1 MSSRH
6 YRFISSITTA
16 TVAAFSFT
24 YAANTLAETPSINV
38 MMWGT
43 TWQSSLKNASEAF
56 TKETGIKVNLVT
68 QASSGEGLVKL
79 QTMKSKPTVDVW
91 FTTASVAQ
99 NAVEDKAL
107 FAEFPTDDM
116 PNLKEMTEGA
126 ATKSYAA
133 IYGYPISIVYR
144 TDLVTTPINS
154 WNDLWNKSFEGK
166 IALPAM
172 TIYQGR
178 SLMIASMAHGGSVTD
193 ADKGFA
199 MLKTLKPNVA
209 MFYNS
214 DAQARTALAQG
225 EISVLISPPSQG
237 KRIADTGLPVKVI
250 SPKPAI
256 MNFDVATIV
265 HSGKEKL
272 AAQYIN
278 FLISKKINQELA
290 ANLNMAPVNKNSEP
304 SDMLK
309 SQLPKEEDK
318 VVLDEQY
325 INTHID
331 EWVKRFNSEIAK

>member
-1 MSSRH
+1 MSSRR
-6 YRFISSITTA
+6 YISYIATTVVTA
-16 TVAAFSFT
+16 LGFT
-24 YAANTLAETPSINV
+24 YATNTLADTPSINV

-43 TWQSSLKNASEAF
+43 TWQSSLKNASDDF

-99 NAVEDKAL
+99 NAVEDTTL
-107 FAEFPTDDM
+107 FATLPTNEM
-116 PNLKEMTEGA
+116 PNLKEMTEGS
-126 ATKSYAA
+126 ATKSYTA

-144 TDLVTTPINS
+144 TDLVKTPINE
-154 WNDLWNKSFEGK
+154 WTDLWNKSFEGK

-178 SLMIASMAHGGSVTD
+178 SLMMASMSHGGSATN

-199 MLKTLKPNVA
+199 MLKELKPNVA

-237 KRIADTGLPVKVI
+237 KRIADAGLPVKVI

-256 MNFDVATIV
+256 MNFDVATII

-278 FLISKKINQELA
+278 FLIGKNINQSLA
-290 ANLNMAPVNKNSEP
+290 ANLNMAPVNKNAMPSEL
-304 SDMLK
+304 LK
-309 SQLPKEEDK
+309 LQLPKEEDK

-325 INTHID
+325 VNEHID